1 MPYIAL
7 HCLTAALSPPSSILH
22 THTTPSHT
30 STPSHLHSVPL
41 PHPQWVSLASIIA
54 RALLLPINAAQQ
66 VGQPF
71 PPAYGI
77 YDPLTGGPATV
88 SWAMVVL
95 FGHAASPELSAR
107 LAALPTA
114 DDPIMRDGGFTFE
127 QLVPTIRDLLT
138 SGIVRFEAG
147 DLAQG
152 VFYITAN
159 FQDRLMR
166 EMDARGVLAPL
177 EAWIRQ
183 LVCAYP

>member
-1 MPYIAL
+1 LPY
-7 HCLTAALSPPSSILH
+7 SGPFSSILH
-22 THTTPSHT
+22 THTTPI
-30 STPSHLHSVPL
+30 STPSHLHSVSL

-66 VGQPF
+66 VDQPF

-88 SWAMVVL
+88 SWLFVVL
-95 FGHAASPELSAR
+95 IGHAASPELSAR

-114 DDPIMRDGGFTFE
+114 DDPIMRGAGFTFE
-127 QLVPTIRDLLT
+127 QLVPTIRDMLT
-138 SGIVRFEAG
+138 SGMVRFEAG

-152 VFYITAN
+152 VFYITAD

-166 EMDARGVLAPL
+166 EMDVQGVLAPL

-183 LVCAYP
+183 LVCACPSCINNSHNFV